1 MAVLKV
7 NKTYPSLNDYTDT
20 GPTLTAGI
28 LGILLQFRRHK
39 EGLVA
44 DMQKA
49 FLNMGADD
57 ESKAFEL
64 YRETDASFAAGS
76 FKLRKS
82 ASNGKAVINK
92 ITQDIEK

>member
-49 FLNMGADD
+49 FLNIGIYEKQGLD
-57 ESKAFEL
+57 AFCI
-64 YRETDASFAAGS
+64 AG
-76 FKLRKS
+76 
-82 ASNGKAVINK
+82 
-92 ITQDIEK
+92 